1 MKTLVI
7 SLICSFLLSSTSF
20 AQEIEDQGYKFIT
33 QVELKY
39 TPVKDQYRSG
49 TCWSYA
55 TISFI
60 ESELLRLNKGIFD
73 LSEMFYVHDAYRMKA
88 SKYIRYHGNY
98 NFGPGGQA
106 HDVFNSIKKYGIVTQ
121 QEYSG
126 IPSENDNKPDHG
138 EMDAVLSGFLKSLS
152 EYRTSK
158 ISSQWQL
165 AFNAILEAYMG
176 KLPSPDNN
184 SKNGLYGI
192 DPSDYVEITSFM
204 HHPFYSQFVLEIPDN
219 WSGETYY
226 NVPIDELIEIMHYS
240 LDKGYTVCWDGDV
253 SDKGF
258 SHSNSIAISP
268 VLQPISNDGTEMAR
282 WEKMTDKEKN
292 EIIYNFKNVRSER
305 TITQQMRQDA
315 FDNYQSTDDH
325 LMHIV
330 GKAIDQNGK
339 SYFITKNSWSDKSN
353 STGGLLNISEAYARL
368 NTIAIVVHKQ
378 AIPSEIRKKLNL

>member
-1 MKTLVI
+1 MKILIT
-7 SLICSFLLSSTSF
+7 SLICCFVLSFTSF
-20 AQEIEDQGYKFIT
+20 AQEKEDQGYKFKT

-73 LSEMFYVHDAYRMKA
+73 LSEMFYVHDAYRTKA

-126 IPSENDNKPDHG
+126 IPLENDNKPDHG

-158 ISSQWQL
+158 LSSQWQL
-165 AFNAILEAYMG
+165 AFNAVLEAYMG
-176 KLPSPDNN
+176 KLPSSENN
-184 SKNGLYGI
+184 SINELYGI
-192 DPSDYVEITSFM
+192 DPNDYVEITSFT

-219 WSGETYY
+219 WSGNTYY
-226 NVPIDELIEIMHYS
+226 NVPIDELIEIVHYS

-268 VLQPISNDGTEMAR
+268 VLQPISDDGTEMAK

-325 LMHIV
+325 LMHII

-368 NTIAIVVHKQ
+368 NTIAILVHKQ
-378 AIPSEIRKKLNL
+378 AIPSDIREKLNL